1 METLPKYMKWP
12 LLLLMS
18 TTCLSVVF
26 YVVQSSVSSHNAVD
40 NALWR
45 DSVEKRIEEKS
56 EKYYDEVYSRFST
69 MHRDL
74 NNYQYNT
81 TQSLRSLDNR
91 IENLEK
97 NNSVNIT
104 NTNNAGVIN
113 ND

>member
-1 METLPKYMKWP
+1 MENLPKYLKWP
-12 LLLLMS
+12 LLLLVS
-18 TTCLSVVF
+18 TACLSIIF
-26 YVVQSSVSSHNAVD
+26 YAVQSSISSHNAVN

-45 DSVEKRIEEKS
+45 NSVEKRLEETS
-56 EKYYDEVYSRFST
+56 EQYYDEVYDRFSA

-74 NNYQYNT
+74 NTYQYNANERM
-81 TQSLRSLDNR
+81 RSLDNR

-97 NNSVNIT
+97 NTPINIT